1 MAKTENSEV
10 EKYNESYQDVLWIDD
25 MDTQQASN
33 RYDRKDKYRKEK
45 YKIDNIKS
53 WFPTQYSKIDLV
65 MQMKDAFE
73 KIVNNCN
80 KYNLVIFDMDMRDG
94 FKAPNGNINIISEKF
109 SDYNIICTDKKD
121 NNGTEIM
128 QKIAGAYLYLLLLTK
143 GYPANRMIIYTGN
156 FTVDSSLQDQSE
168 KENLKTCLQ
177 QYCPSLNFDKQ
188 SLQKEQETELDLE
201 QYYDKEKNSYYRI
214 RRLVLQACDYWKK
227 DIDNKKDEDIPFNKI
242 YFSKDT
248 DKQISTENFKELLE
262 RVEMMFPVIQPASP
276 EKVYYQAARIL
287 CEYHEESTK
296 IQDIDQYIYPFHAV
310 CRNFRNWSSH
320 NKFHKAEMPADIFAL
335 LFCITLRTYFDFL
348 VYYDKGKKEKI
359 SGFEKGY
366 FAYEDVYNF
375 KQSNN
380 QNDDMDLFSIIKG
393 KLIKESSLPLVLN
406 RKTWK
411 ESIPY
416 SELVWL
422 WGEDKNNRAHI
433 HYIFFPLV
441 MKDCSMKFQ
450 VKPNDMKLNAL
461 SGEENLFAEDSPSNY
476 CTYTDTRFMESA
488 YKESCRICYE
498 NKDKKENN
506 NE

>member
-1 MAKTENSEV
+1 MYK
-10 EKYNESYQDVLWIDD
+10 DILWIDD
-25 MDTQQASN
+25 
-33 RYDRKDKYRKEK
+33 
-45 YKIDNIKS
+45 IDNSDSDAADLEDEYEEDISSYSDEMLSDEDKENLIKQDDS
-53 WFPTQYSKIDLV
+53 LSPYAQRIKLCRKMLSACHEIDT
-65 MQMKDAFE
+65 
-73 KIVNNCN
+73 NYRR
-80 KYNLVIFDMDMRDG
+80 YNLVIFDMNMTKGWINRADDI
-94 FKAPNGNINIISEKF
+94 KKLSEILSKNKINGYGYDTKE
-109 SDYNIICTDKKD
+109 D
-121 NNGTEIM
+121 E
-128 QKIAGAYLYLLLLTK
+128 IAGIYLYLLLLNK
-143 GYPANRMIIYTGN
+143 GYPADRMIIYTGN
-156 FTVDSSLQDQSE
+156 STDS
-168 KENLKTCLQ
+168 LKSHFSYLKLDNIVKYKGDVKDT
-177 QYCPSLNFDKQ
+177 
-188 SLQKEQETELDLE
+188 LDLE
-201 QYYDKEKNSYYRI
+201 TSYYPENSYYRI

-227 DIDNKKDEDIPFNKI
+227 DIANKKDIDIPFNKI

-359 SGFEKGY
+359 SKFEKGY
-366 FAYEDVYNF
+366 CAYEDVYNF

-380 QNDDMDLFSIIKG
+380 QKNDINLFGIIKS
-393 KLIKESSLPLVLN
+393 KLIKGSSLPLVLN

-411 ESIPY
+411 KSIPY

-433 HYIFFPLV
+433 HYILFPLV
-441 MKDCSMKFQ
+441 MKDYSMQFTA
-450 VKPNDMKLNAL
+450 KPNNMKLNAL
-461 SGEENLFAEDSPSNY
+461 SGENNLLNDDITDY
-476 CTYTDTRFMESA
+476 CTYTDTGFMESA

-498 NKDKKENN
+498 NKDKE
-506 NE
+506 